1 MSSDSTK
8 NKTNFPV
15 DWGGPG
21 QGWCSCRSC
30 DRVSSGQWYL
40 RIGLCEF
47 GSGAGTVRM
56 AAGARDLVAVWV
68 KGTQLPLGML
78 IQCISS

>member
-15 DWGGPG
+15 NRGGPG

-30 DRVSSGQWYL
+30 DRVSSGRRCP
-40 RIGLCEF
+40 RIGLCAF

-56 AAGARDLVAVWV
+56 TAGARNLVAGWV
-68 KGTQLPLGML
+68 EGTQLP
-78 IQCISS
+78 